1 MLKSIKGPLIYT
13 LINVGGS
20 FLPLFAAVLYAGIID
35 GKTTSFS
42 DVTGKGEITIIC
54 IPLCITI
61 LFTLYHYKKEIGIS
75 KIADFIYGITFFWLA
90 LAVGLY
96 AYGMKGLTQPKPG
109 LITFS
114 TYFLIW
120 TIISMIFSKYIEDD
134 NILSLKKSRSKDQN
148 NLEEKFNQ
156 SRN

>member
-1 MLKSIKGPLIYT
+1 MLKSLKGPLIYT

-20 FLPLFAAVLYAGIID
+20 FLPLFAAGLYARIVD
-35 GKTTSFS
+35 DEATSLS

-54 IPLCITI
+54 IPLCISI
-61 LFTLYHYKKEIGIS
+61 LFTFYHYKKEIGIS
-75 KIADFIYGITFFWLA
+75 KLADLIYGITFFWLA

-96 AYGMKGLTQPKPG
+96 AYGMKGLTQPKDG

-114 TYFLIW
+114 TYFFIW
-120 TIISMIFSKYIEDD
+120 TIISMVFSKFVEEE
-134 NILSLKKSRSKDQN
+134 NILSLIKSRSKDQT
-148 NLEEKFNQ
+148 NLESKFNQ